1 MSVYSRKCF
10 SYQLMMMTQSVYTEY
25 IQAKGYTV
33 RECYKPAEI
42 TDETVYAAGYASREE
57 YEQALHEFLNEQ

>member
-1 MSVYSRKCF
+1 
-10 SYQLMMMTQSVYTEY
+10 MTQSVYTDY

-42 TDETVYAAGYASREE
+42 TDETVSAAGYESREAYLE
-57 YEQALHEFLNEQ
+57 ALHEFLNEQ